1 MDRKNIYKSFIL
13 VFLACLSSI
22 AGWGQTKGDKYIG
35 NGFISYPRM
44 LDSQNNRD
52 NNNDPIENAF
62 DGKNGTYWQINNLND
77 PEKSGWIVLDLGE
90 NISQYL
96 KSIDFTVPTDNE
108 GKRQPTQVY
117 VYMSTTEL
125 DGNANSWGN
134 PIALEKNIQ
143 NELNGN
149 GEFSLT
155 ISTNDSFEGR
165 YLKIEFKGTTDDRPS
180 SNSRVSEIDLN
191 LEEGHGFASEPISY
205 NDILITHKPA
215 KWYNVFETSGANGD
229 ADSFDENEKTEPK
242 KLKATE
248 GGKTVE
254 IQNAHT
260 LVDTLYIKKG
270 KTVQLTI
277 PDWLN
282 SNVSNRTYQRWYD
295 YETGGT
301 FATGNTGDNDVVDW
315 LVPASSI
322 SGGPGI
328 ATMGYRFANG
338 YVGQPMTSAPLYS
351 MNFTYPNDA
360 SAKDHYE
367 VACDVSSY
375 NDYTAEYSDDSKNS
389 KFLNGTEAYEP
400 TLSHRFIFHIVAVGE
415 NDDDMPP
422 VDVKNITMPA
432 MRIPNNTQEMVALSR
447 NAEGYTIPSNTAD
460 DNITLT
466 ATIEKNTAGISLL
479 SGNNDTRTD
488 EVTLSGEDR
497 IIFFKYPTVNTDK
510 TESVPDGSVASIVVK
525 NGTKEVARFNLTFY
539 DDDRLLTQS
548 QVKQLND
555 NTVSGT
561 PTWKDL
567 AYRTP
572 QSLKANYELLTE
584 LNFDYETEVETA
596 VGNQPGY
603 YPLPLLWSSSTYGF
617 FDGSVNKGEF
627 MSSDGDNKFPEWG
640 YYAVTNKYMESAS
653 DAWNS
658 GIIPPTDN
666 SPERY
671 NSSGGEYGEGGPSIY
686 HLYADVSDRPGV
698 IARLPFDRQLCAGTQ
713 LLVTAWVKSGRSRET
728 KQNAGAM
735 FTVMG
740 VDTDGDGNKTYTPI
754 YRYST
759 GQIPTTNIN
768 DAMVNLPGFDA
779 SKVENKNSNEW
790 MQAYF
795 SFTNRTDRDFE
806 SYALQIDNNSAS
818 TDGGDIYIDDIRVYI
833 ATVNPT
839 VKQLDAPC
847 RDEGATR
854 VNVAFD
860 YERLMSRLGDLE
872 IEEGEENAN
881 EDGKTVDNITFC
893 ILDKDNYDA
902 AAPKIQDGQQP
913 TDEQIEQIRAAVNAA
928 VEKVGVNGNMD
939 NTMTLHFNLKY
950 DDNAEYEAGGNN
962 AYPATGSDG
971 NLYFRRKQSDTERLL
986 TTDLLGA
993 LKAGHSYYIY
1003 VANANSAGSGDW
1015 TDAFLQ
1021 LYDKC
1026 AITSE
1031 FTVAPRDIIRLNGE
1045 VVNPE
1050 TDYCAGQTYNFTT
1063 EVRVPSGNKDA
1074 ETGQPE
1080 YIPLDETVYFDW
1092 FFGSE
1097 DEFTMKQSGDDYSDI
1112 SLEEALD
1119 LFRTEYPDAEV
1130 VNDASPAKDAFT
1142 QDMWNLLKY
1151 YSEEKVNV
1159 GEGISHQHAHPLVLH
1174 QRSLNIT
1181 LLSDGLKLVVR
1192 PIKID
1197 LSVDNQDAD
1206 VCWDYI
1212 PLNLKVSSN
1221 APSLK
1226 PGFNE
1231 IKYPT
1236 EADNLD
1242 PALRIGLKQ
1251 MESVSTTS
1259 GHSLIVDL
1267 RDARYSGINAEENVT
1282 GFGLIDDYEHLYLV
1296 STDDPAYKDF
1306 FLSGEQFNQRS
1317 LVAGNIT
1324 SLSAAHYGEG
1334 TTDRKNSMTVQF
1346 DMQTETSVKVADADG
1361 TQKDMT
1367 FKFTPKEGYTYNF
1380 AVYFEEKLRDGSKST
1395 ACDGM
1400 FVIPVKVVP
1409 EYVKWTGK
1417 ATSNW
1422 NNDGNWQ
1429 RVSSTEIKKN
1439 DYAKDDYLTD
1449 GTNMNIGGFVP
1460 MLFTKILMPQG
1471 SQAHLYKAGYLENGW
1486 DNTSRP
1492 EDVTEDPTPNIQYDL
1507 MAYGN
1512 ESVYG
1517 KETTL
1522 GDITTERYRVNM
1534 CDQIHFEPGAE
1545 LLRAEYLQ
1553 YNRVWTDVEIPS
1565 GKWTLT
1571 GTPLENVV
1579 SGDWYTQASGRQ
1591 ATEYF
1596 RNITFTNTYDRLNP
1610 YVMQRSWG
1618 SSATI
1623 YEDGAATTSMPV
1635 SLSARWSA
1643 AYNDTYVPYSYGAGY
1658 SVYTN
1663 GIAGD
1668 TKALFRFPKNDTEYD
1683 FGKGALDRT
1692 DNGKLAAS
1700 QMVQRNTEMDD
1711 AQETP
1716 EFTTTLDEVVT
1727 SADGTRYAI
1736 VGNPFMSH
1744 FDITKFLTKNTSVLK
1759 QKYWK
1764 MGLDGYPGA
1773 GTSTA
1778 DGNWV
1783 VSDFGLAAPFEAFYV
1798 ELADGVTDAK
1808 PRVTFT
1814 VEMETLKPVD
1824 NGGGETT
1831 TFNFMIKAANQDGKL
1846 SAAALAYDGMAEDAF
1861 VDNEDAQLMKNLSG
1875 NGNDI
1880 YVYTVAGNMAASVNR
1895 IKDLRLI
1902 PVGLFANDDDV
1913 TTVTF
1918 TGVAALLEPTLY
1930 DAETNTETA
1939 LTEGYT
1945 LTIDGESH
1953 GRYFIRTRGAG
1964 EGTTD
1969 IEETVTDGGNDVN
1982 VYSVESGKVVV
1993 ASDTE
1998 LLDVMIYSVGGA
2010 VLKHETVSS
2019 GRTAIT
2025 LDNVDSGVVIVKVT
2039 TADCTITRKIIV
2051 R

>member
-13 VFLACLSSI
+13 ALLVGLQCFNASAQNMYYDRELVKISASNADASSNENP
-22 AGWGQTKGDKYIG
+22 AKDGCDG
-35 NGFISYPRM
+35 N
-44 LDSQNNRD
+44 
-52 NNNDPIENAF
+52 E
-62 DGKNGTYWQINNLND
+62 GTYWKCSTQDAKDGSAWWMCQLPDGDYENIDKIEVYINQEDRRGKSITIYSGVSNDAEGGDWTEIGEITDSKSSGRHTVTCTRELTGRYVKLVYTCGEQVNLNEIYFYSSTD
-77 PEKSGWIVLDLGE
+77 EG
-90 NISQYL
+90 NIDYT
-96 KSIDFTVPTDNE
+96 K
-108 GKRQPTQVY
+108 
-117 VYMSTTEL
+117 
-125 DGNANSWGN
+125 
-134 PIALEKNIQ
+134 
-143 NELNGN
+143 
-149 GEFSLT
+149 
-155 ISTNDSFEGR
+155 IS
-165 YLKIEFKGTTDDRPS
+165 
-180 SNSRVSEIDLN
+180 VM
-191 LEEGHGFASEPISY
+191 
-205 NDILITHKPA
+205 HKPA
-215 KWYNVFETSGANGD
+215 KWYKVFETSGANGD

-315 LVPASSI
+315 LVPSSI
-322 SGGPGI
+322 SDGPSV
-328 ATMGYRFANG
+328 ASMGYRFANG

-360 SAKDHYE
+360 TAKDHYV

-389 KFLNGTEAYEP
+389 KFLNGTESYEP

-658 GIIPPTDN
+658 GITPPTDN

-860 YERLMSRLGDLE
+860 YARLMSRLGDTE
-872 IEEGEENAN
+872 IKADNVNTN
-881 EDGKTVDNITFC
+881 EDGKTADKITFC
-893 ILDKDNYDA
+893 ILDKATYDA
-902 AAPKIQDGQQP
+902 AAPEIEDGQTP
-913 TDEQIEQIRAAVNAA
+913 TAEQTEQIRKAVKDA
-928 VEKVGVNGNMD
+928 VVKVGVDGEALEE
-939 NTMTLHFNLKY
+939 TMTLHFNLKY
-950 DDNAEYEAGGNN
+950 DDNAEYVAGGGD
-962 AYPATGSDG
+962 AYPTKDGEG
-971 NLYFRRKQSDTERLL
+971 NLYFRRKQSGSDRQL

-1003 VANANSAGSGDW
+1003 VANASSAGSGDW

-1031 FTVAPRDIIRLNGE
+1031 FTVMPRDVIRLNGE
-1045 VVNPE
+1045 VVDPE
-1050 TDYCAGQTYNFTT
+1050 SDYCAGQTYNFTT
-1063 EVRVPSGNKDA
+1063 EVRVPSGNEDPD
-1074 ETGQPE
+1074 TGEKE

-1097 DEFTMKQSGDDYSDI
+1097 DEFTMKQSGDNYSDV
-1112 SLEEALD
+1112 SLDEALYQ
-1119 LFRTEYPDAEV
+1119 FRTEYPDAEV

-1267 RDARYSGINAEENVT
+1267 RDARYSGVNAEENVT

-1296 STDDPAYKDF
+1296 GTDDPAYKDF

-1553 YNRVWTDVEIPS
+1553 CNRVWTDVEIPS

-1700 QMVQRNTEMDD
+1700 QMVQRNTEMDG

-1764 MGLDGYPGA
+1764 IGLDGYPGA

-1831 TFNFMIKAANQDGKL
+1831 TFNFVIKAANQDGKL

-1902 PVGLFANDDDV
+1902 PLGLFANDDDV

-1998 LLDVMIYSVGGA
+1998 LLDVVIYSVGGA